1 MSQNDS
7 FFKRFTAIYTDKSI
21 NGWVRGAAWIGTG
34 IVIYLVGSGIVS
46 SINAAQVAQQQAAR
60 TAELD
65 NQINTLENPSD
76 PNAQAQQPTF
86 SDAQY
91 SNFADAITAAFTGS
105 SLGNFV
111 SAAAIGVLTSAGQT
125 VYNIIQQFQNDVDF
139 FKLQKA
145 TRLQILLRLR
155 IPSALPYFFGGL
167 RISSGLALIGAVV
180 AEFVAGTG
188 GTGSGLAYQILQA
201 GFQLN
206 IPRMFASLLLITL
219 SGILLFTLMTWISRL
234 SLMNWHSSELK
245 ADN

>member
-145 TRLQILLRLR
+145 FGVRTITKSWFQSDYKNVDLA
-155 IPSALPYFFGGL
+155 SAVNDQLDVQE
-167 RISSGLALIGAVV
+167 ISYLNNYL
-180 AEFVAGTG
+180 TK
-188 GTGSGLAYQILQA
+188 Q
-201 GFQLN
+201 GFKF
-206 IPRMFASLLLITL
+206 RF
-219 SGILLFTLMTWISRL
+219 
-234 SLMNWHSSELK
+234 
-245 ADN
+245 